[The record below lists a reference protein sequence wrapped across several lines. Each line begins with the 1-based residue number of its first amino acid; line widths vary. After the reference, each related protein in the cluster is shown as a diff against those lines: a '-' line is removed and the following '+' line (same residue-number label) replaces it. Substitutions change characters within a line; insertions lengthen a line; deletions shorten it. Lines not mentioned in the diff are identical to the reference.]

1 MPSSRPK
8 ILIQLIGAQAQPNA
22 ICIKAINPQIVV
34 NIYTEKTEETVHHI
48 EHFLKNHLSHIQFR
62 SIKTHSVFPSVNETK
77 LRFEKIFDAL
87 KDVENPEYIINYTGG
102 TKPMSIGAFLA
113 GRERGASLIYVE
125 SANAIR
131 EGENL
136 APCER
141 WQPPQLSIEETLAI
155 EGTSIEGSEEFSSLR
170 IKMAHE
176 ILHLRGKE
184 RKDRALSQN
193 RFCFYPASEE
203 RAFLKNTSSV
213 NNYFQTVIDF
223 GNNNAGI
230 FNNIIAL
237 CQKEGWV
244 TSELNVS
251 ESLLGNAKNL
261 SSVNAFLD
269 GGWWE
274 ILVAEAF
281 KRLAPGDNTRWSVT
295 AAGNVED
302 DVLSIIDGRLFLV
315 SCKAGYDQKGFKSEF
330 HRIADRA
337 RQLGGINAV
346 PVFARYGYLT
356 PEMKDYA
363 RQLKIPVIFPFM
375 LNSSEKLKQELTQ
388 YLSKS

>member
-1 MPSSRPK
+1 MPFSRPK

-22 ICIKAINPQIVV
+22 ICIKTINPQITV
-34 NIYTEKTEETVHHI
+34 NIYTEKTEETARHL
-48 EHFLKNHLSHIQFR
+48 EHFLENHLPNIQFR

-77 LRFEKIFDAL
+77 LLFEKIFDEP
-87 KDVENPEYIINYTGG
+87 KDVENPEYIVNYTGG

-125 SANAIR
+125 SANVIR
-131 EGENL
+131 EGEDL

-176 ILHLRGKE
+176 ILHLREKE
-184 RKDRALSQN
+184 RKERPLSQN
-193 RFCFYPASEE
+193 RFCFYPAYEE
-203 RAFLKNTSSV
+203 RAFRKEPSKVEEHFKNILK
-213 NNYFQTVIDF
+213 YGDF
-223 GNNNAGI
+223 CGGI
-230 FNNIIAL
+230 FNKLIDL
-237 CQKEGWV
+237 CQEENW
-244 TSELNVS
+244 LNPDRTIS
-251 ESLLGNAKNL
+251 TTLLSDFKQL
-261 SSVNAFLD
+261 SSANAFLD

-281 KRLAPGDNTRWSVT
+281 KRLAPEDNTRWSVT

-302 DVLSIIDGRLFLV
+302 DVLSIIDRRLFLV
-315 SCKAGYDQKGFKSEF
+315 SCKAGRDQKGFKSEF

-388 YLSKS
+388 YLPKS